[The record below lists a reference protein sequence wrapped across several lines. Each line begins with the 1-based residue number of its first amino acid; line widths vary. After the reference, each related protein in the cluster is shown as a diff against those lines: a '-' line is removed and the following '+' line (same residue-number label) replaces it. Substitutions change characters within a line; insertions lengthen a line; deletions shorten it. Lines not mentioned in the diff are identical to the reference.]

1 MKRFS
6 DKLTF
11 VVFTYN
17 EEKRIERVI
26 KNFIHSGAVL
36 IVDNH
41 STDGTVRIAEQHGC
55 KVLLNKNQGW
65 VEDEVTA
72 QRVKDAVQTP
82 WIYWAYADEML
93 ERKTLDHL
101 VETIESDQYSV
112 ISMARKNYY
121 YGRFLH
127 DAFIA
132 RLTRVFKKEAVDFTG
147 NRIHHFG
154 RVTVASDK
162 VYQMPSDYFVHH
174 FISNTA
180 ESYVASLNRY
190 STIEA
195 TASGAPRHI
204 VLKLLRVGVNFVTNY
219 AFRGAWR
226 AGVAGFYVSF
236 FQLFYE
242 LLSHMKSLEKAR
254 AISSANIESTHD
266 VARDEILRG
275 LQP

>member
-1 MKRFS
+1 MKKIS

-17 EEKRIERVI
+17 EEKRIKRVI
-26 KNFIHSGAVL
+26 ENFMHVGAVM

-41 STDGTVRIAEQHGC
+41 STDGTVQIAEQHGC
-55 KVLLNKNQGW
+55 QVLLNKNQGW

-93 ERKTLDHL
+93 ERKTLEHL
-101 VETIESDQYSV
+101 VETIESDRYSV

-121 YGRFLH
+121 YGKFLH
-127 DAFIA
+127 EAFIA

-154 RVTVASDK
+154 RVAVAEDQ
-162 VYQMPSDYFVHH
+162 VYQMPSQYFVHH

-180 ESYVASLNRY
+180 ESYAASLNRY

-195 TASGAPRHI
+195 AAGGAPRHI
-204 VLKLLRVGVNFVTNY
+204 GLKLLRVGANFVTDY
-219 AFRGAWR
+219 LFRGAWR

-242 LLSHMKSLEKAR
+242 LLSHMKSFENANG
-254 AISSANIESTHD
+254 ISTAGIETTHD
-266 VARDEILRG
+266 VVRDDILRG
-275 LQP
+275 LQQ